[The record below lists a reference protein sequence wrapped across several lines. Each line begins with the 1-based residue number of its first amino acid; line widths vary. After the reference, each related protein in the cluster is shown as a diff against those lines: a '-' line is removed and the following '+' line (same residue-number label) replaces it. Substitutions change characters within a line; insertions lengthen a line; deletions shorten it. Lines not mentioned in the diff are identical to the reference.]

1 MYFPF
6 ALLIERPQTAL
17 YHRKFNFLS
26 ERWRCVADM
35 KNPPMG
41 STKAYIPLV
50 DLIEAAQMRLYHK
63 KLLLL
68 CSSQLSSLLTLAVVC
83 DRCSDK
89 Y

>member
-6 ALLIERPQTAL
+6 ALWIERPQTAL
-17 YHRKFNFLS
+17 YHRKFNFLL
-26 ERWRCVADM
+26 EWCRCVADM

-41 STKAYIPLV
+41 STQYIPLV
-50 DLIEAAQMRLYHK
+50 DLIDAAQMRLYHK